1 MRCPFCRED
10 DDKVLETRPTE
21 SGFSVRRRRTCHACG
36 RRFSTVE
43 AVEQLH
49 LRVIKKHGTSE
60 PFEPGKIR
68 RGVNQ
73 ACSKRSIES
82 SAIERL
88 VRNVEAEIYA
98 TFDNEVAA
106 DQIGEFVCRHLAEL
120 DDVAYVRF
128 ASVYRDF
135 ETAADFLKIL
145 REMPGGRAA
154 GKARRTTPRR
164 AKTRPPAAKTSPESA
179 NGPAPPKAS
188 TPGAGG

>member
-49 LRVIKKHGTSE
+49 LRVIKKHGTGE
-60 PFEPGKIR
+60 PFDPTKIR

-73 ACSKRSIES
+73 ACSKRSIA
-82 SAIERL
+82 SAVIERL

-98 TFDNEVAA
+98 TFDNDVPA
-106 DQIGEFVCRHLAEL
+106 DQIGECVLRHLAEL
-120 DDVAYVRF
+120 DDVAYIRF

-135 ETAADFLKIL
+135 ETAADFSKIL
-145 REMPGGRAA
+145 RDMPGGKSS
-154 GKARRTTPRR
+154 GKPGKVSSRRGGKPRSATSKTVAKRSIQTP
-164 AKTRPPAAKTSPESA
+164 P
-179 NGPAPPKAS
+179 
-188 TPGAGG
+188 PGAGG